1 MNRPHVLTV
10 PAEARGGLRSPG
22 TGLEPFS
29 HPMQQRVGVL
39 ATVLML

>member
-1 MNRPHVLTV
+1 MYRPHIPTV

-29 HPMQQRVGVL
+29 QPVQQRVGVL